1 MQHVFAF
8 GITLLPFVSLSVNSL
23 YFILLLQN
31 HLGKF
36 NQVWLGYI
44 FDRAVK
50 KCVSSPLQL
59 NKMATKAPHSLK
71 IFEITAQM
79 ENSYNRH
86 QISVTVY
93 VIQLDFCQIFLR
105 IKYKEFTD
113 RLTKGSNVMPKAN
126 TCCMLL
132 DDDIRS
138 ILDLHA

>member
-8 GITLLPFVSLSVNSL
+8 GITLLPFVCLSVNSL
-23 YFILLLQN
+23 HFILLLQN

-36 NQVWLGYI
+36 NQVRLGYI

-93 VIQLDFCQIFLR
+93 VIQLDFCQIFLGSDKHNCIR
-105 IKYKEFTD
+105 KVFN
-113 RLTKGSNVMPKAN
+113 TKWLVIWVL
-126 TCCMLL
+126 CFRRWHQ
-132 DDDIRS
+132 D
-138 ILDLHA
+138 ILDTCV